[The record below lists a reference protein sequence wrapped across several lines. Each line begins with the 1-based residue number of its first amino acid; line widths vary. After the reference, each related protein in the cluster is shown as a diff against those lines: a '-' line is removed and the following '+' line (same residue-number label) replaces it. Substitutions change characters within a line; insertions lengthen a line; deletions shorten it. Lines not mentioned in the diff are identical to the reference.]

1 MVAIGSVLR
10 WVCVSMWNESLTL
23 LKANLAGF
31 VVTLPLTVPLL
42 LLLAGVMPP
51 PGPDEPP
58 RFVLPLILTGL
69 LALLLPN
76 PASLGLHTVA
86 AVILRRDSPTWDQF
100 LAGLKGNVRLGLT
113 LFGIGL
119 TITIFLAV
127 DLLFYLGAQPE
138 PVRFVAVL
146 FAYLLLYWLAMQL
159 YLGPLVVQ
167 LGERRLLSL
176 YRRAAMLVL
185 AHPLY
190 TLLLLIA
197 LLAALLLCLLA
208 VPLYPLFALAFAAL
222 TGTGALAQLRRK
234 YDPQLEPD
242 EESA

>member
-1 MVAIGSVLR
+1 MVAAGSVLR
-10 WVCVSMWNESLTL
+10 WVCVSIWNETQTL

-31 VVTLPLTVPLL
+31 VLTLPLTLPLL
-42 LLLAGVMPP
+42 LVLAGVMPP
-51 PGPDEPP
+51 PGPGEQPGL
-58 RFVLPLILTGL
+58 VLPLILTGL

-86 AVILRRDSPTWDQF
+86 AVMSRRDSPTWDQF
-100 LAGLKGNVRLGLT
+100 VAGLKGNVGLGLT
-113 LFGIGL
+113 LFAIGL
-119 TITIFLAV
+119 TVTVVLAV
-127 DLLFYLGAQPE
+127 NLLFYLGAQPE
-138 PVRFVAVL
+138 LLRFVAVL

-167 LGERRLLSL
+167 LGERRILSL

-185 AHPLY
+185 AHPLS
-190 TLLLLIA
+190 TLL
-197 LLAALLLCLLA
+197 LLAALLAVLLICLIA

-234 YDPQLEPD
+234 YDPQLERD